1 MAGDEPPAPIA
12 RFEVSGLDRAAAEA
26 FALEV
31 RRLAGRHGIDIR
43 ELTFERAPEAEAE
56 NRS

>member
-1 MAGDEPPAPIA
+1 MATNEPPEPIA

-43 ELTFERAPEAEAE
+43 ELTFERATGAEPDD
-56 NRS
+56 SS